1 MLSQS
6 QFQFQ
11 SKSVCRKP
19 EPLQACAKL
28 CLLCLPCCSPA
39 LPLVVDFL
47 VILQKQLQK
56 VKSICHDQTKRRRQR
71 RRSSRRRFVWSTGN
85 WNQSI
90 NMDYNKHSRGGTA
103 AEQENEGGEVAAG
116 AVPRCQSSSSTTT
129 TTTRTRSSNIIC
141 WLCGHF
147 DWQSLNS
154 FCSASYSAPPLS
166 PWGITQLCMTC
177 NLTSCRL
184 ISSAQI
190 WQKLMSLLIKLQI
203 QIQIHL
209 QLEIEIQMSLAK
221 DKDTK

>member
-11 SKSVCRKP
+11 SKSVRPWCGRKP

-28 CLLCLPCCSPA
+28 CLPCCSPA
-39 LPLVVDFL
+39 LHLVVDFL

-56 VKSICHDQTKRRRQR
+56 VKSICHDQTKR

-103 AEQENEGGEVAAG
+103 AEQERGGGVAAG

-129 TTTRTRSSNIIC
+129 TATTRTWSSNIIC

-147 DWQSLNS
+147 DWQALNS
-154 FCSASYSAPPLS
+154 FCSASCPAPPHPFPPGASLS
-166 PWGITQLCMTC
+166 FVWL
-177 NLTSCRL
+177 
-184 ISSAQI
+184 AI
-190 WQKLMSLLIKLQI
+190 WQ
-203 QIQIHL
+203 
-209 QLEIEIQMSLAK
+209 AAG
-221 DKDTK
+221 

>member
-56 VKSICHDQTKRRRQR
+56 VKSICHDQTKRRRR
-71 RRSSRRRFVWSTGN
+71 RRRRFVWSTGN

-203 QIQIHL
+203 QI
-209 QLEIEIQMSLAK
+209 EIEIQMSLAK
-221 DKDTK
+221 NKDTK